1 MLTRILLIVTG
12 MRDNACRERVAEVLS
27 LQRGVTEVEVSLVR
41 GMASVTRDE
50 SCSAARLIE
59 LLGAAGYP
67 AWTAPGGAHGA
78 GGQGGAP

>member
-1 MLTRILLIVTG
+1 MPTRILLIVTG
-12 MRDNACRERVAEVLS
+12 MRDNACRERVAEALS
-27 LQRGVTEVEVSLVR
+27 RQRGVTEVEVSLAR
-41 GMASVTRDE
+41 GMAGVTRDE

-67 AWTAPGGAHGA
+67 ACTPGGAHGA